1 MKSKKKNILIINGHP
16 DSESYNFALVKA
28 YRAGAENAGATIQE
42 IVLRDLKFNPILGSG
57 YRKRTELE
65 PDLLEAWK
73 KILWADHLVFVY
85 PVWWGSTPALLKG
98 FIDRVFLPG
107 FAFKR
112 RDNSL
117 FWDKLLTGRS
127 AHIICTLDQPNWYY
141 WLMYGSPSHKAM
153 KKSTLQFCGV
163 NPVRVTAIG
172 PVQHSKEVYRKKWL
186 GRVEKMGTNINS

>member
-1 MKSKKKNILIINGHP
+1 MTQKKKNILIINGHP
-16 DSESYNFALVKA
+16 DNESYNFALAQA
-28 YRAGAENAGATIQE
+28 YKTGAVNGGAVVDE
-42 IVLRDLKFNPILGSG
+42 IIVRDLQFNPILNYG
-57 YRKRTELE
+57 YRKRTILE
-65 PDLLEAWK
+65 PDLEAAWK
-73 KILWADHLVFVY
+73 KIMWADHLVFVY

-107 FAFKR
+107 FAFKI

-117 FWDKLLTGRS
+117 LWDKLLTGRS

-163 NPVRVTAIG
+163 NPVRITAIG
-172 PVQHSKEVYRKKWL
+172 PILDSKEVNRKKWL
-186 GRVEKMGTNINS
+186 ARIEQMGTKLK